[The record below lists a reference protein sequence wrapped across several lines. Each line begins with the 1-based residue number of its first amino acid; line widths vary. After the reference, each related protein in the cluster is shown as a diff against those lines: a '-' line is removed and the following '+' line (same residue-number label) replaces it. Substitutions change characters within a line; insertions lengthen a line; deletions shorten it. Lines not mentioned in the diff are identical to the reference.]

1 MNKNTKIL
9 VIVIASV
16 MVLVFA
22 VVLIAGL
29 AGKNAQKTGA
39 EIATSPTDVQ
49 ETVTTIPEKEEV
61 LLSFIGDCII
71 GSESGRVNDGNFS
84 WMARN
89 KSHDYFFSKVYDVL
103 SKDDLTIANVEC
115 VLTDRDLE
123 KTGKDYS
130 PAFWF
135 KAPASDAD
143 ILTKGSVE
151 FASIVNNHTYDYGEE
166 GYNDTVAALQAQ
178 GMHVGESL
186 SPVYVEKNGI
196 NLGIVSCNL
205 WGSYQTAYIE
215 EVLEEMQD
223 KCEYKIVF
231 FHGGTEAIHEPD
243 NYKIDACRYLA
254 ESGLCDLVVGSHPHV
269 LQPLEVV
276 NGVPILYS
284 LGNFC
289 YSANNYPENKT
300 VIFQVQL
307 ERAGDEITTS
317 TRLVPCYVYTGDI
330 NNYQPA
336 VMTDQ
341 SHIDAVMNMMS
352 QAVEHQTEPPST
364 AETTTP
370 TEFEEPEPEYTPEP
384 TEYTAEAPRQ
394 DEQEETDYV
403 YSDTQVY
410 QY

>member
-1 MNKNTKIL
+1 MNKQTKIT
-9 VIVIASV
+9 VTVVASV

-22 VVLIAGL
+22 IVLIVGL
-29 AGKNAQKTGA
+29 AGKSSRNTEE
-39 EIATSPTDVQ
+39 EISTNPTDAQ
-49 ETVTTIPEKEEV
+49 EVATTAPKKEDV
-61 LLSFIGDCII
+61 VLSFIGDCII

-84 WMARN
+84 WMAQN

-103 SKDDLTIANVEC
+103 GKDDLTIANVEC
-115 VLTDRDLE
+115 VLTDRELE

-151 FASIVNNHTYDYGEE
+151 FASVVNNHTYDYGEE
-166 GYNDTVAALQAQ
+166 GYNDTVAALKAQ
-178 GMHVGESL
+178 GMYVGESL
-186 SPVYVEKNGI
+186 APVYIEKNGI
-196 NLGIVSCNL
+196 KMGIVCCNL

-215 EVLEEMQD
+215 DALEEMQD
-223 KCEYKIVF
+223 KCEYKIVV
-231 FHGGTEAIHEPD
+231 FHGGTEAVHEPD

-254 ESGLCDLVVGSHPHV
+254 NSGRCDLIVGSHPHV

-300 VIFQVQL
+300 VIFQVQI
-307 ERAGDEITTS
+307 EREGDTLTTS

-341 SHIDAVMNMMS
+341 SHIDAVMDMMS
-352 QAVEHQTEPPST
+352 QAVEHQTQPPST
-364 AETTTP
+364 AETTAP
-370 TEFEEPEPEYTPEP
+370 TEKAQTEPVYIPEP
-384 TEYTAEAPRQ
+384 TDYTAEAPWQ

-403 YSDTQVY
+403 YSETQIY